1 MALDKRP
8 PSCIMETG
16 HKNRGAEGHPRLRSK
31 QTAVSGRLEPDPG
44 NAGVGSFG
52 AEMRNWETL
61 ARPQFADAPVFMLRH
76 KKGVFLYGNKIVFP
90 HPNAC

>member
-1 MALDKRP
+1 MNPL
-8 PSCIMETG
+8 
-16 HKNRGAEGHPRLRSK
+16 
-31 QTAVSGRLEPDPG
+31 PDPG

-76 KKGVFLYGNKIVFP
+76 KKEVFLYGNKIVFP

>member
-44 NAGVGSFG
+44 NAGVGSL
-52 AEMRNWETL
+52 TH
-61 ARPQFADAPVFMLRH
+61 QS
-76 KKGVFLYGNKIVFP
+76 
-90 HPNAC
+90 